1 MDTICPEIRVDKTQ
15 ADERA
20 WQVWADQVVGEVAEV
35 VRQQLHG
42 VRPDEGEDL
51 RVIEHRVQAVLRP
64 VGKALLE
71 ACGSRAAEDLPRPLC
86 CGRPMHRAHRRPR
99 AMQGAVGDWDLTR
112 TEYVCDHC
120 GRRHVPAD
128 EFWGIGSG
136 QCSPL
141 MAELASRAGAEIPSF
156 DRAAAL
162 LGQTLGTSVC
172 GDTLG
177 RTSEA
182 VGLVAELEQR
192 EAMALARRLLT
203 EPTGDLAP
211 AAELPAHLVAVRR
224 ALFPDGET
232 ADRPGTAAADD
243 VRGGEAGT
251 PDPGASPCPPKAA
264 DTAPFTLLLGID
276 ATKAQANKVWRDV
289 KVAVV
294 APLGPEQ
301 TTPKREAQYPRLL
314 LGPRSYCAAIEEVD
328 DFFYRIVV
336 LLACAGWRRSQ
347 PLRLVLTGDGGPWI
361 WTCAQRLRALGIEVV
376 EILDIYHAREHL
388 WEVAHAV
395 LGTGVDGYQW
405 GDEMARK
412 LKEKGPAPVLQALQA
427 LNPRGQDQQDLVR
440 KAIDYF
446 TTNTTRMNYPDYA
459 ALGLPLGSGI
469 IESSCRLVSGMR
481 VKQPGMR
488 WSLSGVQ
495 AVLSL
500 RALHLSQ
507 TTAWDDFWR
516 RKPLLRR
523 PSIATLT
530 QTEVCYA

>member
-211 AAELPAHLVAVRR
+211 RRNCRPIWSPSGVLSSQTARPQTVPAPPPQMMSAGARPVPQTQALPR
-224 ALFPDGET
+224 A
-232 ADRPGTAAADD
+232 RPRLPT
-243 VRGGEAGT
+243 RL
-251 PDPGASPCPPKAA
+251 PSPCCWGLTRPRPR
-264 DTAPFTLLLGID
+264 P
-276 ATKAQANKVWRDV
+276 TK
-289 KVAVV
+289 
-294 APLGPEQ
+294 
-301 TTPKREAQYPRLL
+301 
-314 LGPRSYCAAIEEVD
+314 C
-328 DFFYRIVV
+328 
-336 LLACAGWRRSQ
+336 
-347 PLRLVLTGDGGPWI
+347 GG
-361 WTCAQRLRALGIEVV
+361 T
-376 EILDIYHAREHL
+376 
-388 WEVAHAV
+388 
-395 LGTGVDGYQW
+395 
-405 GDEMARK
+405 
-412 LKEKGPAPVLQALQA
+412 
-427 LNPRGQDQQDLVR
+427 
-440 KAIDYF
+440 
-446 TTNTTRMNYPDYA
+446 
-459 ALGLPLGSGI
+459 
-469 IESSCRLVSGMR
+469 
-481 VKQPGMR
+481 
-488 WSLSGVQ
+488 
-495 AVLSL
+495 
-500 RALHLSQ
+500 
-507 TTAWDDFWR
+507 
-516 RKPLLRR
+516 
-523 PSIATLT
+523 
-530 QTEVCYA
+530 